1 MSYVRRGEDGSDV
14 YVYMTT
20 AGLICCGGRPMTS
33 TAAMVGHLRRH
44 IAAGECV
51 PPDVIPALEADD
63 ESNFPPG
70 GELTARPQLFAID
83 VKGKPNA

>member
-1 MSYVRRGEDGSDV
+1 MSYVRMGEDGSDV

-20 AGLICCGGRPMTS
+20 AGLICCGGRAMTS
-33 TAAMVGHLRRH
+33 TAAMVDHLRGH
-44 IAAGECV
+44 IADGDCV

-70 GELTARPQLFAID
+70 GELTAKPELLAIHIT
-83 VKGKPNA
+83 GEPCA

>member
-1 MSYVRRGEDGSDV
+1 MGEDGSDV

-20 AGLICCGGRPMTS
+20 AGLICCTGRPMTS
-33 TAAMVGHLRRH
+33 TAAMVEHLRKH
-44 IAAGECV
+44 IADGDCI

-70 GELTARPQLFAID
+70 GELTERPQLFAIKIEGEPD
-83 VKGKPNA
+83 A